1 MELNIVTVLIRSVLA
16 VLCGGIIGYERNRM
30 GADAGMR
37 THSLVAVGS
46 MLAMMTGVFAVTHY
60 SGDVS
65 RIGAQVISGIGFLGA
80 GTIMVKRNNHIS
92 GLTTAAGLWVSA
104 CIGLAIG
111 TGFYEGA
118 IVSTIVVYFIQR
130 ELRRF
135 SKKYARKKSS
145 GTLHN
150 EESLHHE
157 ESMHHEE
164 SIHHKEALHH
174 EETLR
179 LEDKNQTTS

>member
-1 MELNIVTVLIRSVLA
+1 MMIGDKYPWLMELNIVTVLIRTVVA
-16 VLCGGIIGYERNRM
+16 ILCGGLIGYERNRM

-80 GTIMVKRNNHIS
+80 GTIMVRRDNHVS
-92 GLTTAAGLWVSA
+92 GLTTAAGLWASA

-118 IVSTIVVYFIQR
+118 IVGTVVVYLIER

-135 SKKYARKKSS
+135 SKKYARSLRDEDNNDSSEPQNVVDKQNTGDSSQDKK
-145 GTLHN
+145 
-150 EESLHHE
+150 
-157 ESMHHEE
+157 
-164 SIHHKEALHH
+164 
-174 EETLR
+174 
-179 LEDKNQTTS
+179 